1 MLEQLVAAKGSQ
13 KEAAKTL
20 RISEQYLSDVLK
32 SRREPGSAILIAL
45 GLERHVTFR
54 KVQPPQKVEAA

>member
-1 MLEQLVAAKGSQ
+1 MEQLVAAKGSQ
-13 KEAAKTL
+13 KEVAKTL

-45 GLERHVTFR
+45 GLERRVTFR
-54 KVQPPQKVEAA
+54 KVQQSKEQAA